1 MCVQGK
7 MQQLFDYGGEADP
20 VAQAFKTQVETDLD
34 KAKTLQEQVET
45 AVLTWND
52 DLHKDTHARCTRR
65 ACETPVE
72 G

>member
-1 MCVQGK
+1 
-7 MQQLFDYGGEADP
+7 MQQLFDYGGEADA
-20 VAQAFKTQVETDLD
+20 VAQAFKTQVEQDLD

-45 AVLTWND
+45 AVLTWSS

-65 ACETPVE
+65 ACKTPVE